1 MTEFNRTFNE
11 WFNLVNTYQDGI
23 KVCEKRAAEMID
35 QYMLDF
41 FDDRGIKFEL
51 FDNKWDTIN
60 RYHLQDLPYPKFKPN
75 HAPAYHINPFSLIIT
90 FRWWKKKNNKETK
103 ILWDPREE
111 TLEDLYDQKLKKVF
125 KLI

>member
-23 KVCEKRAAEMID
+23 KVCEKRAADMID

-75 HAPAYHINPFSLIIT
+75 HAPAYHINPFSLIVT
-90 FRWWKKKNNKETK
+90 FRWWKEKNNKETK